1 MFHSEAG
8 KRQDMPGPFQPCGGL
23 HFFFKHLWIS
33 QATVIVMLGWKGDV
47 AQILERATRQQWGP
61 PPDPQQEYKNGT
73 AANGQEEVFLQK
85 GRAIVF

>member
-1 MFHSEAG
+1 M
-8 KRQDMPGPFQPCGGL
+8 
-23 HFFFKHLWIS
+23 
-33 QATVIVMLGWKGDV
+33 VMLGWKGDV
-47 AQILERATRQQWGP
+47 AQILERATKQQWGP